1 MAWVHCLCSHFL
13 CNTMALSHWHLTLCI
28 HPGQEGDTKNG
39 HHTNWLRFQLS
50 CAMVSL
56 VLLLGRSFPP
66 SACYF
71 ATRHEACDPQKP
83 LARLGQK
90 GHSSNQ
96 IAPGCRDQSQPR
108 NPKILHTGRK
118 EKERGVFFKFRF
130 YSQTSA
136 LWFDVRHGI
145 QEDAS
150 SFPGTVGKD
159 GCQIVQKQYVLS
171 PAQHAQAR
179 VFRQL
184 PLPAGA
190 DTFG

>member
-39 HHTNWLRFQLS
+39 HHTNWLSFQLS
-50 CAMVSL
+50 CVMVSL

-66 SACYF
+66 SAFYF
-71 ATRHEACDPQKP
+71 ATR
-83 LARLGQK
+83 QK

-96 IAPGCRDQSQPR
+96 IPPGCRDQSQPR
-108 NPKILHTGRK
+108 NPKILHTRRQ
-118 EKERGVFFKFRF
+118 EKERGDFSDSDSIHRLV
-130 YSQTSA
+130 S
-136 LWFDVRHGI
+136 LWSDIRHGI

-159 GCQIVQKQYVLS
+159 GWQIVQKQYVLS